1 MKHFAIG
8 AVLAL
13 ALAGAARAEPSDS
26 ELAAPIHAFIDAF
39 NKGDAKA
46 AAATHAP
53 TDLAIIDEVPPYGWR
68 GAGAFGAW
76 AADLA
81 ANDAKAKIT
90 DQSVTIGEA
99 TRTEVDGGKAY
110 VIVPAVYA
118 YKQAGASMREP
129 AQMTFA
135 LTQTASGWK
144 IAGWTWTGPKPT
156 AVAAKP

>member
-1 MKHFAIG
+1 MKHVAIG
-8 AVLAL
+8 AVLWL
-13 ALAGAARAEPSDS
+13 ALAGAAPAEPSDS

-39 NKGDAKA
+39 NKGDGKT
-46 AAATHAP
+46 AATTH
-53 TDLAIIDEVPPYGWR
+53 TGDVAIIDEAPPYVWR
-68 GAGAFGAW
+68 GAGAFAAW

-90 DQSVTIGEA
+90 DQSVTIGEP
-99 TRTEVDGGKAY
+99 TRTEVAGDRAY

-118 YKQAGASMREP
+118 YKQAGAPMHEP

-135 LTQTASGWK
+135 LVKTEGGWK

-156 AVAAKP
+156 AGAGKP